1 MSTIVI
7 VCVAL
12 VALPQSSVAVN
23 TRIIWKFPIQSPW
36 IVSVASVI
44 TTVPQL
50 SLAEDEPKGCSSE
63 HSAV

>member
-1 MSTIVI
+1 M

-12 VALPQSSVAVN
+12 VAFPHSSVAVN
-23 TRIIWKFPIQSPW
+23 TRTIVKVSVHPPA

-44 TTVPQL
+44 STEPQL
-50 SLAEDEPKGCSSE
+50 STAEDESNGCSSE